1 MDRFPICNYL
11 IWHSETAIAFAFS
24 PIQPSTHERTES
36 PLVSDRLYPNVHFYV
51 SSVLDSSSNFPY
63 IMKFRALS
71 LAKKHSRREF
81 ASPRKC
87 PFSENVRAKQTK
99 ETKDET
105 HVAKSI
111 QLPPRQ
117 HAPTSSSRDNPETP
131 RGARSCLVCRHH
143 LKDTLQGRSKASI
156 RRCFPSSCSNG

>member
-71 LAKKHSRREF
+71 LAKNTLGESLPLRESVPL
-81 ASPRKC
+81 AKT
-87 PFSENVRAKQTK
+87 SEQNKLK
-99 ETKDET
+99 
-105 HVAKSI
+105 
-111 QLPPRQ
+111 RQ
-117 HAPTSSSRDNPETP
+117 KTR
-131 RGARSCLVCRHH
+131 LM
-143 LKDTLQGRSKASI
+143 
-156 RRCFPSSCSNG
+156 